1 MIPLAIFIGPNLT
14 WTSRPILFAI
24 RKTIRLSIVENL
36 LFFWDDVA
44 GVLEDAVLGHEA
56 ADAACGIDGAVS
68 AHDGSG
74 VAHGVAAE
82 LGPVADH
89 GPYFLDAG
97 LDDLVAVVHHYQVAV
112 ALDV

>member
-1 MIPLAIFIGPNLT
+1 M
-14 WTSRPILFAI
+14 
-24 RKTIRLSIVENL
+24 
-36 LFFWDDVA
+36 DDFA

-56 ADAACGIDGAVS
+56 ADAAGGIDGAV
-68 AHDGSG
+68 AAYDGSG

-112 ALDV
+112 ALDVGGD